1 MVVWVCRRARAV
13 LARNGG
19 ATMTVTGWR
28 SAHDLGLA
36 AWFGGA
42 LMGAVGVNRAGEGEE
57 AASTE
62 GVAAHGW
69 AVWAPVNAAAIV
81 AHLAGGAAV
90 LADNAHRVATQ
101 KGVMASTV
109 AKTAVT
115 AAALAATAYSGVL
128 GSKVKL
134 AVSQKSSDQE
144 KAERHPIDLDSARR
158 QLKMAQWAVPALTGT
173 LVILNALHGEQQ
185 RPAEQAGGI
194 VERARRMANLGN

>member
-1 MVVWVCRRARAV
+1 
-13 LARNGG
+13 
-19 ATMTVTGWR
+19 MTVTGWR
-28 SAHDLGLA
+28 STHDLGLA

-42 LMGAVGVNRAGEGEE
+42 LMGAVAVNRAGEGEE

-69 AVWAPVNAAAIV
+69 AVWAPVNAVAIA

-90 LADNAHRVATQ
+90 LADNASRVAAQ
-101 KGVMASTV
+101 KGVMATTV
-109 AKTAVT
+109 AKLAVT
-115 AAALAATAYSGVL
+115 AGALAATAYCGVL

-134 AVSQKSSDQE
+134 AASHKPSHRE

-158 QLKMAQWAVPALTGT
+158 QLKMAQWAVPALTGS
-173 LVILNALHGEQQ
+173 LVILNAWQGEQQ

-194 VERARRMANLGN
+194 LERARRMAGLGT